1 MGAAL
6 VFATAPAL
14 VTLAVPAENRGRAL
28 GIYQMS
34 NAVGYA
40 IGPLIGGIL
49 IDNLGW
55 RATFLFRV
63 APALLLAGL
72 AAITLPMRRER
83 KAGQGFNFFG
93 VLTLAA
99 SLAGC
104 LLTLSQGRALGWSSP
119 RVLMLAAASI
129 ACFAGLHRRQSPCEI
144 ADGRSDGDSAGT
156 VYYR

>member
-55 RATFLFRV
+55 RATFMFRV
-63 APALLLAGL
+63 APALLLARPRG
-72 AAITLPMRRER
+72 R
-83 KAGQGFNFFG
+83 KAADAHASAEPTKALIF
-93 VLTLAA
+93 LA
-99 SLAGC
+99 C
-104 LLTLSQGRALGWSSP
+104 
-119 RVLMLAAASI
+119 
-129 ACFAGLHRRQSPCEI
+129 
-144 ADGRSDGDSAGT
+144 
-156 VYYR
+156 

>member
-14 VTLAVPAENRGRAL
+14 VTLAVPVENRGRAL

-72 AAITLPMRRER
+72 AAVKLPMLRER
-83 KAGQGFNFFG
+83 RAGQGFNFVG
-93 VLTLAA
+93 ALTLAA
-99 SLAGC
+99 GLAGC
-104 LLTLSQGRALGWSSP
+104 LLTLSQSRALGWSSP
-119 RVLMLAAASI
+119 RVFILAVASI
-129 ACFAGLHRRQSPCEI
+129 ASFAGFVGRQSPCEI
-144 ADGRSDGDSAGT
+144 ADGRSDGDSVST